1 MHEPASTT
9 DASRPARIGAQRV
22 AGVLRIAHVSDLHVL
37 SPAGVE
43 WRRIL
48 FNKRI
53 TGHANLVMRRSRVY
67 RREFLLTVLM
77 QAAAHADQVVVTGDI
92 TNLSLESEYRAARAL
107 LDDIARTTEV
117 TVVPG
122 NHDIYLPAILRER
135 DFVRHFHPFLRSD
148 LPELARNLQAGLYPC
163 VKLRGPAA
171 LIALASAVPRPPFV
185 SAGYLGGEQLA
196 ALQVVLAHP
205 EVARRTPVLLIHHPP
220 VDPRPRLVRLR
231 DGLTDDAPFRRSV
244 SGLARGLVLYGHIH
258 QRERRTLPTATGALE
273 AISAS
278 GGALDDPRAS
288 IRAGFN
294 LYDIGD
300 DGAVGSVE
308 AWMIDES
315 GRALVPAA
323 IVDRRQ
329 SP

>member
-1 MHEPASTT
+1 M
-9 DASRPARIGAQRV
+9 
-22 AGVLRIAHVSDLHVL
+22 
-37 SPAGVE
+37 
-43 WRRIL
+43 L
-48 FNKRI
+48 F
-53 TGHANLVMRRSRVY
+53 RS
-67 RREFLLTVLM
+67 
-77 QAAAHADQVVVTGDI
+77 
-92 TNLSLESEYRAARAL
+92 
-107 LDDIARTTEV
+107 
-117 TVVPG
+117 
-122 NHDIYLPAILRER
+122 
-135 DFVRHFHPFLRSD
+135 
-148 LPELARNLQAGLYPC
+148 
-163 VKLRGPAA
+163 RGPAA